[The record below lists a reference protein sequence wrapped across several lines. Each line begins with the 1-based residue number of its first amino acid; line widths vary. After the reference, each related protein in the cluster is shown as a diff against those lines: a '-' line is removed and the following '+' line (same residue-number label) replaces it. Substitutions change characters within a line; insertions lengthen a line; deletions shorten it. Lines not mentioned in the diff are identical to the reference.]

1 VYDVSRLVTSSGSA
15 QHVDLTLPEEEEAE
29 LQKEWKGHRNQQPVI
44 STNHSSTNE
53 RNIGLVQEKESID
66 KSRSIEIPGMKRM
79 PIRANA
85 PNAVKAAMLAILGK

>member
-29 LQKEWKGHRNQQPVI
+29 LQKEWKGHRNQQSVI

-66 KSRSIEIPGMKRM
+66 KTVMKRM